1 MFELYKECR
10 LSKLILFVSFTLYYV
25 VRTLEYTNFS
35 NLAIGNSF
43 SLLKYASYGIALIGI
58 VYKLYYSNLPLKR
71 LLFRLV
77 FYAFVMFMVVHWDQ
91 RTVFVVLLFSVLFNK
106 EDIEDFLKLAFGI
119 GVIVYFAT
127 ILCALLDIIPDTV
140 TTAEKYGILW
150 ERHSFGFVYPG
161 QTMMS
166 LVPLIMID
174 IYLHKQN
181 RSRFIHSLFWF
192 VIAIAVFSQSLTI
205 MPTMVSILFLI
216 FANLPKRI
224 IRKFTQNRFVAFC
237 CCGISM
243 LLVGLKYVNFP
254 LVNFI
259 DSLLN
264 YRLSLTITAINK
276 FGITLL
282 GTGFTNISNDTEY
295 LYLDSDYSNMIISCG
310 VIYLVLCLVAFTLC
324 IIWAKNQ
331 NNLDLLLILNVI
343 AINSIVN
350 NGMFDL
356 VMNPFIIV
364 LFTAMREDK
373 IYLGARK
380 KWLVKSLML
389 S

>member
-1 MFELYKECR
+1 MIELYKECR

-43 SLLKYASYGIALIGI
+43 SLLKYVSYGIAVIGI

-71 LLFRLV
+71 FLFRLV
-77 FYAFVMFMVVHWDQ
+77 FYAFVMFQVVYWDH
-91 RTVFVVLLFSVLFNK
+91 RTVFVVLLFAILFDK
-106 EDIEDFLKLAFGI
+106 EDMEDFLKLSFVI
-119 GVIVYFAT
+119 GSVVYFAT
-127 ILCALLDIIPDTV
+127 IFCALLNIIPDTV
-140 TTAEKYGILW
+140 TSAEKYGILW
-150 ERHSFGFVYPG
+150 ERHSFGFIYPG

-192 VIAIAVFSQSLTI
+192 AVVLAVFSQSLTI
-205 MPTMVSILFLI
+205 MPTLVSVLFLI
-216 FANLPKRI
+216 FSNLPKRI
-224 IRKFTQNRFVAFC
+224 VRNFTKNRFVAFW

-254 LVNFI
+254 LVNSI

-264 YRLSLTITAINK
+264 YRLSLTVTAINK

-282 GTGFTNISNDTEY
+282 GTKFTNISNTTEY
-295 LYLDSDYSNMIISCG
+295 LYLDSDYSNTMIACG

-324 IIWAKNQ
+324 VIWAKNQ
-331 NNLDLLLILNVI
+331 NNLDLLLILNFI

-373 IYLGARK
+373 IYFGARK